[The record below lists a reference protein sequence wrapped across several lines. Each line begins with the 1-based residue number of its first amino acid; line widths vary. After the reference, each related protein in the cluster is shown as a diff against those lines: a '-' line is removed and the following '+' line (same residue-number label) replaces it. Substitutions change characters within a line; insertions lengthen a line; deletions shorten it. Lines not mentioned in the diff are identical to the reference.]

1 LGVSEVAVGFLIFV
15 CLAGAALGS
24 LLLYPRLPA
33 RFRDAETISTLRL
46 AAGLFTL
53 MGSLVL
59 GLTINSARNTFESID
74 HDEHVIS
81 TEIIVLDRTLRRYG
95 PETLSVRRQLV
106 GYATHMLDERT
117 DDVETN
123 RTQEL
128 SLEMV
133 GNSLNAL
140 MPSDARTNALWQDAR
155 QHFQRIAELRWALLE
170 QAEGTIPAAL
180 VIMLVAWLTLI
191 FASFGYGAPRNAFV
205 VITLVTSAILI
216 SGSLYLIMDMDTAF
230 TGPIQVTSKPAQRA
244 LLELRR

>member
-1 LGVSEVAVGFLIFV
+1 LGVSEVAVGFVIFV
-15 CLAGAALGS
+15 CLAGAALGT

-33 RFRDAETISTLRL
+33 RFRDADTISTLRL

-59 GLTINSARNTFESID
+59 GLTINSARNTFEAID

-117 DDVETN
+117 ENVETN
-123 RTQEL
+123 RAQEL

-140 MPSDARTNALWQDAR
+140 RPSDARSIALWQDAR
-155 QHFQRIAELRWALLE
+155 QHFQRIVELRWTLLE
-170 QAEGTIPAAL
+170 QADGTIPAAL

-244 LLELRR
+244 LLELQR